1 MRYPGQED
9 HKSFRPTTDATTIP
23 AFVWENVIAETGEDR
38 YMFAETRDE
47 QVLVAIGVLSLA
59 LILYSVLIMQRLL
72 AGVGVVIP
80 LVVLYLLWRF
90 VRAVE
95 RIADAV
101 EDGEADVDGTP
112 TE

>member
-1 MRYPGQED
+1 M
-9 HKSFRPTTDATTIP
+9 
-23 AFVWENVIAETGEDR
+23 V
-38 YMFAETRDE
+38 AETRDDK
-47 QVLVAIGVLSLA
+47 VLVAIGVLSLA
-59 LILYSVLIMQRLL
+59 WILYSVLIIQRLL

-101 EDGEADVDGTP
+101 EDGEAAVDGTP
-112 TE
+112 PTE

>member
-1 MRYPGQED
+1 
-9 HKSFRPTTDATTIP
+9 
-23 AFVWENVIAETGEDR
+23 
-38 YMFAETRDE
+38 MFAETRDE
-47 QVLVAIGVLSLA
+47 QVLVAIGVLSLG
-59 LILYSVLIMQRLL
+59 LILYSVLILQRLL

-101 EDGEADVDGTP
+101 EDDEAAVDGTP
-112 TE
+112 TK

>member
-1 MRYPGQED
+1 
-9 HKSFRPTTDATTIP
+9 
-23 AFVWENVIAETGEDR
+23 
-38 YMFAETRDE
+38 MFAETRDKG
-47 QVLVAIGVLSLA
+47 VLVAIGVLSLG
-59 LILYSVLIMQRLL
+59 LILYSVLILQRLL

-101 EDGEADVDGTP
+101 EDGEAAVDGTP
-112 TE
+112 TT

>member
-1 MRYPGQED
+1 M
-9 HKSFRPTTDATTIP
+9 
-23 AFVWENVIAETGEDR
+23 V
-38 YMFAETRDE
+38 AETRDDK
-47 QVLVAIGVLSLA
+47 VLVAIGVLSLA
-59 LILYSVLIMQRLL
+59 WILYSVLIIQRLL

-101 EDGEADVDGTP
+101 EDGEVADGMST
-112 TE
+112 T

>member
-9 HKSFRPTTDATTIP
+9 HKSFRPATVATVIP
-23 AFVWENVIAETGEDR
+23 AFVWENVIVDTGEGR

-47 QVLVAIGVLSLA
+47 RVLVAIGVLSLA
-59 LILYSVLIMQRLL
+59 LILYSVLIVQRLL

-80 LVVLYLLWRF
+80 LVVLYLLWRL

-101 EDGEADVDGTP
+101 EDGEAAVDGTP

>member
-1 MRYPGQED
+1 MC
-9 HKSFRPTTDATTIP
+9 
-23 AFVWENVIAETGEDR
+23 
-38 YMFAETRDE
+38 AETRDE
-47 QVLVAIGVLSLA
+47 QVLVAIGVLSLG
-59 LILYSVLIMQRLL
+59 LILYSVLILQRLL

-101 EDGEADVDGTP
+101 EDGEVALDGTP
-112 TE
+112 TT

>member
-1 MRYPGQED
+1 
-9 HKSFRPTTDATTIP
+9 
-23 AFVWENVIAETGEDR
+23 
-38 YMFAETRDE
+38 MFAETRDKG
-47 QVLVAIGVLSLA
+47 VLVAIGVLSLG
-59 LILYSVLIMQRLL
+59 LILYSVLILQRLL

-101 EDGEADVDGTP
+101 EDGEVAVDGRP
-112 TE
+112 TT

>member
-1 MRYPGQED
+1 M
-9 HKSFRPTTDATTIP
+9 
-23 AFVWENVIAETGEDR
+23 
-38 YMFAETRDE
+38 
-47 QVLVAIGVLSLA
+47 AIGVLSLG
-59 LILYSVLIMQRLL
+59 LILYSVLILQRLL

-101 EDGEADVDGTP
+101 EDGEVALDGTP
-112 TE
+112 TT

>member
-1 MRYPGQED
+1 M
-9 HKSFRPTTDATTIP
+9 
-23 AFVWENVIAETGEDR
+23 V
-38 YMFAETRDE
+38 AETRDE

-59 LILYSVLIMQRLL
+59 WILYSVLILHRLL

-80 LVVLYLLWRF
+80 LVVLYLLRRF

-101 EDGEADVDGTP
+101 EDGQAAVDGTP

>member
-1 MRYPGQED
+1 ML
-9 HKSFRPTTDATTIP
+9 
-23 AFVWENVIAETGEDR
+23 
-38 YMFAETRDE
+38 AETRDE
-47 QVLVAIGVLSLA
+47 QVLVAIGVLSLG
-59 LILYSVLIMQRLL
+59 LILYSVLIVQRIL

-101 EDGEADVDGTP
+101 EDGEAAIDGTL

>member
-1 MRYPGQED
+1 ML
-9 HKSFRPTTDATTIP
+9 
-23 AFVWENVIAETGEDR
+23 
-38 YMFAETRDE
+38 AETRDE

-59 LILYSVLIMQRLL
+59 LILYSVLIVQRIL

-101 EDGEADVDGTP
+101 EDGEAAIDGTL

>member
-1 MRYPGQED
+1 
-9 HKSFRPTTDATTIP
+9 
-23 AFVWENVIAETGEDR
+23 
-38 YMFAETRDE
+38 MFAETRDE
-47 QVLVAIGVLSLA
+47 QVLVAIGVLSLG
-59 LILYSVLIMQRLL
+59 LILYSVLILQRLL

-101 EDGEADVDGTP
+101 EDGEMAVDGTP
-112 TE
+112 TT

>member
-1 MRYPGQED
+1 
-9 HKSFRPTTDATTIP
+9 
-23 AFVWENVIAETGEDR
+23 
-38 YMFAETRDE
+38 MFAETRDE

-59 LILYSVLIMQRLL
+59 LILYSVLILQRFLT
-72 AGVGVVIP
+72 GVGVVI
-80 LVVLYLLWRF
+80 LLIVLYLLWRF

-101 EDGEADVDGTP
+101 EDGEAAVDGTP

>member
-1 MRYPGQED
+1 
-9 HKSFRPTTDATTIP
+9 
-23 AFVWENVIAETGEDR
+23 
-38 YMFAETRDE
+38 MFAETRDE
-47 QVLVAIGVLSLA
+47 QVLVAIGVLSLGW
-59 LILYSVLIMQRLL
+59 ILYSVLIVQRLL

-101 EDGEADVDGTP
+101 EDGEATVDGTP
-112 TE
+112 TN

>member
-1 MRYPGQED
+1 
-9 HKSFRPTTDATTIP
+9 
-23 AFVWENVIAETGEDR
+23 
-38 YMFAETRDE
+38 MFAETRDE
-47 QVLVAIGVLSLA
+47 GVLVAIGVLSLA

-80 LVVLYLLWRF
+80 LVVLYLLWRL

-101 EDGEADVDGTP
+101 ADGEAAVDGTP